1 MAKHIYDSIKNQE
14 SLIEEKRLAIRD
26 IKNEKKRMH
35 NKMDTIGNVYEY
47 LVTPLCAVSIALVAL
62 FSGPIIYVLPSV
74 TAVGAIS
81 AVSYKFSL
89 RRKID
94 KLNSKLEKLK
104 DDRRVAYEKREKAYE
119 DIFDNLRLKG
129 KDINDYYHQIVKAS
143 KECDNLTEEMIPLKQ
158 KKKKMEKVRN
168 FISRLFDYGLAP
180 LGAVVLP
187 LICAFSNVGTIG
199 EVAMMT
205 SSSAVLLGC
214 ATIDDK
220 LTKEIDE
227 IDDTIS
233 DIKSDRTV
241 KYVKRDLK
249 LNEALEFLKKSESQV
264 QTQNLANK
272 RIINNKKEKVGK
284 R

>member
-1 MAKHIYDSIKNQE
+1 
-14 SLIEEKRLAIRD
+14 
-26 IKNEKKRMH
+26 
-35 NKMDTIGNVYEY
+35 
-47 LVTPLCAVSIALVAL
+47 
-62 FSGPIIYVLPSV
+62 
-74 TAVGAIS
+74 
-81 AVSYKFSL
+81 
-89 RRKID
+89 
-94 KLNSKLEKLK
+94 
-104 DDRRVAYEKREKAYE
+104 
-119 DIFDNLRLKG
+119 
-129 KDINDYYHQIVKAS
+129 
-143 KECDNLTEEMIPLKQ
+143 MIPLKQ